1 MKEKIISLVNGV
13 LIFSEALSAD
23 DSFLSGSNIAASG
36 KKL

>member
-1 MKEKIISLVNGV
+1 MKEKIISLKSDF